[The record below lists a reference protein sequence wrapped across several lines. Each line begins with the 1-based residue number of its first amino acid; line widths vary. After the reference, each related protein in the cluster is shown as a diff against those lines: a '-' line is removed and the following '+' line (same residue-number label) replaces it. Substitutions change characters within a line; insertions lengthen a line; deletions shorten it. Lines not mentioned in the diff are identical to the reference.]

1 MIWVEIV
8 CDGCST
14 DPFGEMYTSNS
25 ISKMKKKTKEAG
37 WKTIN
42 EKIYCPECQEKMKR

>member
-25 ISKMKKKTKEAG
+25 ISKMKKKQKKLVGKQLMERYIVLSV
-37 WKTIN
+37 K
-42 EKIYCPECQEKMKR
+42 KR